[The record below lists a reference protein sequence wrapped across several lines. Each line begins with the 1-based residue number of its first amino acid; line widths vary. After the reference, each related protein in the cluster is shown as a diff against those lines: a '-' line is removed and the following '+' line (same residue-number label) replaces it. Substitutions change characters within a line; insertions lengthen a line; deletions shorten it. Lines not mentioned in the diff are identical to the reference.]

1 MIHVDETDPL
11 GDIPP
16 AFPYREVEIKRGIDP
31 KQIYEL
37 SSELGRGKF
46 GVVYK
51 CKEKSTGVR
60 LAAKFIQIVK
70 KGDRRNIEREVH
82 MMNVLHHAKIA
93 QLYAAYEY
101 DRTFCVMMELVEGG
115 ELFDRVLDEKFI
127 LTEKACAI
135 FMRQIC
141 DAVAYIHGN
150 NIIHLDMKPENIL
163 CLTESGNRI
172 KIIDFGL
179 AREYD
184 PDNKLQVLFGTPE
197 FVAPEVVNF
206 EAISFATDM
215 WSVGVIAYVLVS
227 GLSPFAGEDDI
238 QTMGNITIGRYDFL
252 DEAFDNVSEEAID
265 FINRC
270 LVKEQKERLTAED
283 ALKHKW
289 IKRKPQF
296 YPTNRR
302 PSLTNFKPILL
313 ESNNNSSNV
322 TNAEIAKDNLKEL
335 VGKWDETPNN
345 RYAFEQDTENII
357 APSGETVQ
365 LRRPTLPELAGL
377 ANGSSN
383 TSGSRRGSIARAI
396 DTNEDQENNAENEAP
411 NAGSVLHH
419 SNHYH
424 CDDQKQQHPYEPP
437 IVLELTQQRDAES
450 NEPETIR
457 SAVLDSGFT
466 LPTNTSSSQ
475 LTAATPASTICAT
488 NNERFDSCQRSSTT
502 RCDVETVRESN
513 AGSSS
518 SSSSS
523 SVCSSDSNTSI
534 SDYSSLAREK
544 NSSPATNQQKACAT
558 DGDREPASTIIVS
571 VVQQQSD
578 PPTTPSST
586 DTHTD
591 TNQSHGRPNRT
602 SVSSDF
608 LCLSADS
615 DSMASSCDT
624 TASVCTE
631 PGPSPT
637 PPPADSQHPHNH
649 LQHPSASPAHQSDA
663 LAASTVSGSVAETHR
678 DKVRDDLRKLSDLLK
693 LSLTNVKALDG
704 VDTPTEGTTMVT
716 TPTSPGPALEQLDS
730 ELENLKS
737 KVNTIRTSRA
747 QNKLNEL
754 AQRPDFLAND
764 PFKLPTFRF
773 LPKSISLCNED
784 SVFKENYT
792 KFCDRNATSRDTREQ
807 SQETIVS
814 EKPNTT
820 GTVGRK
826 KSSTTS
832 STTKKKVRNP
842 EDAAST
848 TTTTTTTT
856 TFASTASGRIA
867 STTTVRKTI
876 VKQQKVVMDEAVS
889 TTTGSTT
896 ESRRSI
902 APTKSLDMPSD
913 AKLTHSASIKRTKF
927 RVNQLSSR
935 DVPVAINSV
944 ARRYLERSG
953 VQDDLLST
961 GTARVSHTATQPGLT
976 TLDDTVTANNLRNNA
991 IRLRSSV
998 SVDWDAMDAVE
1009 NRSMKTINTFLKR
1022 HAVASSAVKQIQA
1035 QLEATITTHK

>member
-93 QLYAAYEY
+93 QLYAAYEF

-115 ELFDRVLDEKFI
+115 ELFDRVLDEKFV
-127 LTEKACAI
+127 LTEKACSI

-163 CLTESGNRI
+163 CLTEAGNRI

-289 IKRKPQF
+289 IKRKPQYF
-296 YPTNRR
+296 PTNRR

-322 TNAEIAKDNLKEL
+322 TNTEIAKDNLKEL

-377 ANGSSN
+377 ANGTSN

-396 DTNEDQENNAENEAP
+396 DVNEDQENNVEND
-411 NAGSVLHH
+411 
-419 SNHYH
+419 SNRSNQCHQY
-424 CDDQKQQHPYEPP
+424 DDQKQHHYGQSEPP
-437 IVLELTQQRDAES
+437 IVLQLTQQH
-450 NEPETIR
+450 
-457 SAVLDSGFT
+457 SAVS
-466 LPTNTSSSQ
+466 LPTNTPQ
-475 LTAATPASTICAT
+475 LAVAAAAATTALTTCAT
-488 NNERFDSCQRSSTT
+488 NNERFDSCHRVTSNTAHY
-502 RCDVETVRESN
+502 DEETVRESN
-513 AGSSS
+513 AGS

-534 SDYSSLAREK
+534 SNFSSLAMEK

-558 DGDREPASTIIVS
+558 DDDLVPASKILVS
-571 VVQQQSD
+571 VVSQPAHS
-578 PPTTPSST
+578 TPAST
-586 DTHTD
+586 DTHTH
-591 TNQSHGRPNRT
+591 TNRT

-631 PGPSPT
+631 PATS
-637 PPPADSQHPHNH
+637 PPPADSQHPHAH
-649 LQHPSASPAHQSDA
+649 QHPP
-663 LAASTVSGSVAETHR
+663 TSVTPGAETHR

-704 VDTPTEGTTMVT
+704 GDTTVGDVPKVSS
-716 TPTSPGPALEQLDS
+716 PTSPGAPALEQLDS

-792 KFCDRNATSRDTREQ
+792 KFCDRNATSRESREV
-807 SQETIVS
+807 SQEKSVTEI
-814 EKPNTT
+814 KPNTA
-820 GTVGRK
+820 GTVVRK
-826 KSSTTS
+826 KSTSS
-832 STTKKKVRNP
+832 STTKKKKSP
-842 EDAAST
+842 EDAA

-876 VKQQKVVMDEAVS
+876 VKQQKVVVDEASSNVQL
-889 TTTGSTT
+889 TP

-902 APTKSLDMPSD
+902 APTKSVDVASD

-953 VQDDLLST
+953 VQDDLST
-961 GTARVSHTATQPGLT
+961 TGSARVTQSQQT
-976 TLDDTVTANNLRNNA
+976 TLDDTLVTANNLRNNA

-1035 QLEATITTHK
+1035 QLEASITTHK

>member
-322 TNAEIAKDNLKEL
+322 TNTEIAKDNLKEL

-383 TSGSRRGSIARAI
+383 TSGSRRGSIARA
-396 DTNEDQENNAENEAP
+396 
-411 NAGSVLHH
+411 
-419 SNHYH
+419 
-424 CDDQKQQHPYEPP
+424 CRK
-437 IVLELTQQRDAES
+437 RM
-450 NEPETIR
+450 
-457 SAVLDSGFT
+457 
-466 LPTNTSSSQ
+466 
-475 LTAATPASTICAT
+475 
-488 NNERFDSCQRSSTT
+488 
-502 RCDVETVRESN
+502 DVQ
-513 AGSSS
+513 A
-518 SSSSS
+518 
-523 SVCSSDSNTSI
+523 
-534 SDYSSLAREK
+534 
-544 NSSPATNQQKACAT
+544 
-558 DGDREPASTIIVS
+558 
-571 VVQQQSD
+571 
-578 PPTTPSST
+578 
-586 DTHTD
+586 
-591 TNQSHGRPNRT
+591 
-602 SVSSDF
+602 
-608 LCLSADS
+608 
-615 DSMASSCDT
+615 
-624 TASVCTE
+624 
-631 PGPSPT
+631 
-637 PPPADSQHPHNH
+637 
-649 LQHPSASPAHQSDA
+649 ASP
-663 LAASTVSGSVAETHR
+663 
-678 DKVRDDLRKLSDLLK
+678 
-693 LSLTNVKALDG
+693 
-704 VDTPTEGTTMVT
+704 
-716 TPTSPGPALEQLDS
+716 
-730 ELENLKS
+730 EL
-737 KVNTIRTSRA
+737 
-747 QNKLNEL
+747 LNE
-754 AQRPDFLAND
+754 
-764 PFKLPTFRF
+764 
-773 LPKSISLCNED
+773 S
-784 SVFKENYT
+784 
-792 KFCDRNATSRDTREQ
+792 
-807 SQETIVS
+807 
-814 EKPNTT
+814 
-820 GTVGRK
+820 
-826 KSSTTS
+826 
-832 STTKKKVRNP
+832 
-842 EDAAST
+842 
-848 TTTTTTTT
+848 
-856 TFASTASGRIA
+856 
-867 STTTVRKTI
+867 
-876 VKQQKVVMDEAVS
+876 
-889 TTTGSTT
+889 
-896 ESRRSI
+896 
-902 APTKSLDMPSD
+902 
-913 AKLTHSASIKRTKF
+913 
-927 RVNQLSSR
+927 
-935 DVPVAINSV
+935 
-944 ARRYLERSG
+944 
-953 VQDDLLST
+953 
-961 GTARVSHTATQPGLT
+961 
-976 TLDDTVTANNLRNNA
+976 
-991 IRLRSSV
+991 
-998 SVDWDAMDAVE
+998 
-1009 NRSMKTINTFLKR
+1009 
-1022 HAVASSAVKQIQA
+1022 
-1035 QLEATITTHK
+1035 

>member
-82 MMNVLHHAKIA
+82 MMNVLHHSKIA
-93 QLYAAYEY
+93 QLYAAYEF

-115 ELFDRVLDEKFI
+115 ELFDRVLDEKFV

-252 DEAFDNVSEEAID
+252 DEAFDSVSEEAID

-289 IKRKPQF
+289 IKRKPQ
-296 YPTNRR
+296 YHPTNRR

-322 TNAEIAKDNLKEL
+322 TVGDKHNAEIAKDNLKEL

-377 ANGSSN
+377 ANGSN
-383 TSGSRRGSIARAI
+383 TSGSRRGSIAR
-396 DTNEDQENNAENEAP
+396 
-411 NAGSVLHH
+411 
-419 SNHYH
+419 
-424 CDDQKQQHPYEPP
+424 
-437 IVLELTQQRDAES
+437 
-450 NEPETIR
+450 
-457 SAVLDSGFT
+457 
-466 LPTNTSSSQ
+466 
-475 LTAATPASTICAT
+475 
-488 NNERFDSCQRSSTT
+488 
-502 RCDVETVRESN
+502 
-513 AGSSS
+513 
-518 SSSSS
+518 
-523 SVCSSDSNTSI
+523 
-534 SDYSSLAREK
+534 
-544 NSSPATNQQKACAT
+544 
-558 DGDREPASTIIVS
+558 
-571 VVQQQSD
+571 
-578 PPTTPSST
+578 
-586 DTHTD
+586 
-591 TNQSHGRPNRT
+591 
-602 SVSSDF
+602 
-608 LCLSADS
+608 DS

-631 PGPSPT
+631 PATSPT
-637 PPPADSQHPHNH
+637 SPPPPPLTADSQHPPHNH
-649 LQHPSASPAHQSDA
+649 Q
-663 LAASTVSGSVAETHR
+663 TETR
-678 DKVRDDLRKLSDLLK
+678 LDKVRDDLRKLSDLLK

-704 VDTPTEGTTMVT
+704 RAEGTTAAEDAPT
-716 TPTSPGPALEQLDS
+716 TVSPTSPALELDS
-730 ELENLKS
+730 ELESLKS

-754 AQRPDFLAND
+754 AQRPDFLANET
-764 PFKLPTFRF
+764 FKLPTFRF

-792 KFCDRNATSRDTREQ
+792 KFCDRNAGSRLSREQ
-807 SQETIVS
+807 SQET
-814 EKPNTT
+814 
-820 GTVGRK
+820 TVTEQVDTSGSVVRK
-826 KSSTTS
+826 KSTTT
-832 STTKKKVRNP
+832 TTKKKKDV
-842 EDAAST
+842 DSAASAT
-848 TTTTTTTT
+848 ATTTTTTTT
-856 TFASTASGRIA
+856 TFASTGSGRIA

-876 VKQQKVVMDEAVS
+876 VKQQKIVLDD
-889 TTTGSTT
+889 TGSVTT
-896 ESRRSI
+896 PVTTVTSESRRSV
-902 APTKSLDMPSD
+902 APTKSFDVPAPD
-913 AKLTHSASIKRTKF
+913 TKLTHSASIKRTKF

-953 VQDDLLST
+953 IQDDLTAVAVGRVPPPAST
-961 GTARVSHTATQPGLT
+961 VQT
-976 TLDDTVTANNLRNNA
+976 TLDDTVTANNMRNNA

-998 SVDWDAMDAVE
+998 SVDWDAVE
-1009 NRSMKTINTFLKR
+1009 NRSMKTINTILKR

-1035 QLEATITTHK
+1035 QLEASITTHK

>member
-1 MIHVDETDPL
+1 MFNDHVTIISVDSILNKHELSSFFLVLSNRSFSHSLLLSLFLPFA
-11 GDIPP
+11 DIPP

-93 QLYAAYEY
+93 QLYAAYEF

-115 ELFDRVLDEKFI
+115 ELFDRVLDEKFV

-163 CLTESGNRI
+163 CLTEAGNRI

-289 IKRKPQF
+289 IKRKPQYF
-296 YPTNRR
+296 PTNRR
-302 PSLTNFKPILL
+302 PSLTTNFKPILL

-322 TNAEIAKDNLKEL
+322 TVGDKHNTEIAKDNLKEL

-377 ANGSSN
+377 ANGGSN
-383 TSGSRRGSIARAI
+383 TSGSRRGSIAR
-396 DTNEDQENNAENEAP
+396 
-411 NAGSVLHH
+411 
-419 SNHYH
+419 
-424 CDDQKQQHPYEPP
+424 
-437 IVLELTQQRDAES
+437 
-450 NEPETIR
+450 
-457 SAVLDSGFT
+457 
-466 LPTNTSSSQ
+466 
-475 LTAATPASTICAT
+475 
-488 NNERFDSCQRSSTT
+488 
-502 RCDVETVRESN
+502 
-513 AGSSS
+513 
-518 SSSSS
+518 
-523 SVCSSDSNTSI
+523 
-534 SDYSSLAREK
+534 
-544 NSSPATNQQKACAT
+544 
-558 DGDREPASTIIVS
+558 
-571 VVQQQSD
+571 
-578 PPTTPSST
+578 
-586 DTHTD
+586 
-591 TNQSHGRPNRT
+591 
-602 SVSSDF
+602 
-608 LCLSADS
+608 DS

-631 PGPSPT
+631 P
-637 PPPADSQHPHNH
+637 PADSQHPHAH
-649 LQHPSASPAHQSDA
+649 LPSASPAQPGS
-663 LAASTVSGSVAETHR
+663 LPVSTVGGSVAADTHR

-693 LSLTNVKALDG
+693 LSLTNVKALEG
-704 VDTPTEGTTMVT
+704 VDPAVGDVCKVSS
-716 TPTSPGPALEQLDS
+716 PISPGTPALEQLDS

-792 KFCDRNATSRDTREQ
+792 KFCDRNAISRESREN
-807 SQETIVS
+807 SQEISVS
-814 EKPNTT
+814 ESKATT
-820 GTVGRK
+820 TSTVTVRK
-826 KSSTTS
+826 KSTTS
-832 STTKKKVRNP
+832 SSTASKKKKNP
-842 EDAAST
+842 EDVAST

-856 TFASTASGRIA
+856 TFASTASGKIA

-876 VKQQKVVMDEAVS
+876 VKQQKVVVDEANSNVLVAHGTS
-889 TTTGSTT
+889 
-896 ESRRSI
+896 ESR
-902 APTKSLDMPSD
+902 TKSLDAPPD
-913 AKLTHSASIKRTKF
+913 TKLTHSASIKRTKF

-953 VQDDLLST
+953 VQDDLSTT
-961 GTARVSHTATQPGLT
+961 GTARVTHTGQT
-976 TLDDTVTANNLRNNA
+976 TLDDTLVTANNLRNNA

-1035 QLEATITTHK
+1035 QLEASITTHK

>member
-82 MMNVLHHAKIA
+82 MMNVLHHSKIA
-93 QLYAAYEY
+93 QLYAAYEF

-127 LTEKACAI
+127 LTERACAI

-252 DEAFDNVSEEAID
+252 DEAFDSVSEEAID

-289 IKRKPQF
+289 IKRKPQ
-296 YPTNRR
+296 YHPTNRR

-322 TNAEIAKDNLKEL
+322 TVGDKHNTEIAKDNLKEL

-377 ANGSSN
+377 ANGSN
-383 TSGSRRGSIARAI
+383 TSGSRRGSIAR
-396 DTNEDQENNAENEAP
+396 
-411 NAGSVLHH
+411 
-419 SNHYH
+419 
-424 CDDQKQQHPYEPP
+424 
-437 IVLELTQQRDAES
+437 
-450 NEPETIR
+450 
-457 SAVLDSGFT
+457 
-466 LPTNTSSSQ
+466 
-475 LTAATPASTICAT
+475 
-488 NNERFDSCQRSSTT
+488 
-502 RCDVETVRESN
+502 
-513 AGSSS
+513 
-518 SSSSS
+518 
-523 SVCSSDSNTSI
+523 
-534 SDYSSLAREK
+534 
-544 NSSPATNQQKACAT
+544 
-558 DGDREPASTIIVS
+558 
-571 VVQQQSD
+571 
-578 PPTTPSST
+578 
-586 DTHTD
+586 
-591 TNQSHGRPNRT
+591 
-602 SVSSDF
+602 
-608 LCLSADS
+608 DS

-631 PGPSPT
+631 PAPSPT
-637 PPPADSQHPHNH
+637 SPLPPPTPLTADSQHASHNH
-649 LQHPSASPAHQSDA
+649 L
-663 LAASTVSGSVAETHR
+663 TETR
-678 DKVRDDLRKLSDLLK
+678 LDKVRDDLRKLSDLLK
-693 LSLTNVKALDG
+693 LSLTNVKALGDG
-704 VDTPTEGTTMVT
+704 VDATAEDAASVLTS
-716 TPTSPGPALEQLDS
+716 PTSPAPALELDS
-730 ELENLKS
+730 ELESLKS

-754 AQRPDFLAND
+754 AQRPDFLANET
-764 PFKLPTFRF
+764 FKLPTFRF

-792 KFCDRNATSRDTREQ
+792 KFCDRNASSRLSREE
-807 SQETIVS
+807 SQETTVT
-814 EKPNTT
+814 EKVETIGP
-820 GTVGRK
+820 VVRK
-826 KSSTTS
+826 KSTTS
-832 STTKKKVRNP
+832 STTKKKK
-842 EDAAST
+842 DTDSAAT

-856 TFASTASGRIA
+856 TFASTGSGRIA

-876 VKQQKVVMDEAVS
+876 VKQQKILVDDASS
-889 TTTGSTT
+889 TAPIST
-896 ESRRSI
+896 I
-902 APTKSLDMPSD
+902 ASTKSFDAPAPASD
-913 AKLTHSASIKRTKF
+913 TKLTHSASIKRTKF

-953 VQDDLLST
+953 IQDDLTTVTVRVPPPT
-961 GTARVSHTATQPGLT
+961 GAIQT
-976 TLDDTVTANNLRNNA
+976 TLDDTVTANNMRNNA

-998 SVDWDAMDAVE
+998 SVDWDAVE
-1009 NRSMKTINTFLKR
+1009 NRSMKTINTILKR

>member
-322 TNAEIAKDNLKEL
+322 TVGDKHNAEIAKDNLKEL

-383 TSGSRRGSIARAI
+383 TSGSRRGSIAR
-396 DTNEDQENNAENEAP
+396 
-411 NAGSVLHH
+411 
-419 SNHYH
+419 
-424 CDDQKQQHPYEPP
+424 
-437 IVLELTQQRDAES
+437 
-450 NEPETIR
+450 
-457 SAVLDSGFT
+457 
-466 LPTNTSSSQ
+466 
-475 LTAATPASTICAT
+475 
-488 NNERFDSCQRSSTT
+488 
-502 RCDVETVRESN
+502 
-513 AGSSS
+513 
-518 SSSSS
+518 
-523 SVCSSDSNTSI
+523 
-534 SDYSSLAREK
+534 
-544 NSSPATNQQKACAT
+544 
-558 DGDREPASTIIVS
+558 
-571 VVQQQSD
+571 
-578 PPTTPSST
+578 
-586 DTHTD
+586 
-591 TNQSHGRPNRT
+591 
-602 SVSSDF
+602 
-608 LCLSADS
+608 DS

>member
-16 AFPYREVEIKRGIDP
+16 AFPYREVEVKRGIDP

-289 IKRKPQF
+289 IKRKPQ
-296 YPTNRR
+296 YHPTNRR
-302 PSLTNFKPILL
+302 PSLTSFKPILL
-313 ESNNNSSNV
+313 ESNNNSGNV
-322 TNAEIAKDNLKEL
+322 TNTEIAKDNLKEL

-383 TSGSRRGSIARAI
+383 TSGSRRGSIAR
-396 DTNEDQENNAENEAP
+396 
-411 NAGSVLHH
+411 
-419 SNHYH
+419 
-424 CDDQKQQHPYEPP
+424 
-437 IVLELTQQRDAES
+437 
-450 NEPETIR
+450 
-457 SAVLDSGFT
+457 
-466 LPTNTSSSQ
+466 
-475 LTAATPASTICAT
+475 
-488 NNERFDSCQRSSTT
+488 
-502 RCDVETVRESN
+502 
-513 AGSSS
+513 
-518 SSSSS
+518 
-523 SVCSSDSNTSI
+523 
-534 SDYSSLAREK
+534 
-544 NSSPATNQQKACAT
+544 
-558 DGDREPASTIIVS
+558 
-571 VVQQQSD
+571 
-578 PPTTPSST
+578 
-586 DTHTD
+586 
-591 TNQSHGRPNRT
+591 
-602 SVSSDF
+602 
-608 LCLSADS
+608 DS

-631 PGPSPT
+631 PATSPIT
-637 PPPADSQHPHNH
+637 IPADSQPPHNH
-649 LQHPSASPAHQSDA
+649 NLHAPPSPAQTEPPVA
-663 LAASTVSGSVAETHR
+663 CSVRDSVIETHR

-704 VDTPTEGTTMVT
+704 LDTASEDGSMVT
-716 TPTSPGPALEQLDS
+716 SPTTPAPALEQLDS

-754 AQRPDFLAND
+754 AQRPEFLAND

-792 KFCDRNATSRDTREQ
+792 KFCDRNATSREGREEATREV
-807 SQETIVS
+807 SVS
-814 EKPNTT
+814 EKVNAT
-820 GTVGRK
+820 GTVVRK
-826 KSSTTS
+826 KSTTS
-832 STTKKKVRNP
+832 STARKKKNA
-842 EDAAST
+842 EDAASTT

-876 VKQQKVVMDEAVS
+876 VKQQKVVVDEASSNVQV
-889 TTTGSTT
+889 TTGGTT

-902 APTKSLDMPSD
+902 APTKSLDAPSD

-953 VQDDLLST
+953 VQDDLLT
-961 GTARVSHTATQPGLT
+961 VGGGRHTINHQQPGQT

-1035 QLEATITTHK
+1035 QLEASITTHK

>member
-82 MMNVLHHAKIA
+82 MMNVLHHSKIA
-93 QLYAAYEY
+93 QLYAAYEF

-115 ELFDRVLDEKFI
+115 ELFDRVLDEKFV

-252 DEAFDNVSEEAID
+252 DEAFDSVSEEAID

-289 IKRKPQF
+289 IKRKPQ
-296 YPTNRR
+296 YHPTNRR

-322 TNAEIAKDNLKEL
+322 TVGDKHNAEIAKDNLKEL

-377 ANGSSN
+377 ANGSN
-383 TSGSRRGSIARAI
+383 TSGSRRGSIARAA
-396 DTNEDQENNAENEAP
+396 DANEDEEIHADSEAP
-411 NAGSVLHH
+411 KGDVLSYIVHH
-419 SNHYH
+419 HF
-424 CDDQKQQHPYEPP
+424 DDDPKQQQHHHHDQSELP
-437 IVLELTQQRDAES
+437 IVLELTTQQNKPS
-450 NEPETIR
+450 VKEPEGMRTTT
-457 SAVLDSGFT
+457 ATT
-466 LPTNTSSSQ
+466 LGNGNFPLCTNTPPTVAVPTS
-475 LTAATPASTICAT
+475 CAT
-488 NNERFDSCQRSSTT
+488 NNERSGSSQRSLTASGA
-502 RCDVETVRESN
+502 CY
-513 AGSSS
+513 
-518 SSSSS
+518 
-523 SVCSSDSNTSI
+523 DS
-534 SDYSSLAREK
+534 
-544 NSSPATNQQKACAT
+544 AT
-558 DGDREPASTIIVS
+558 E
-571 VVQQQSD
+571 
-578 PPTTPSST
+578 
-586 DTHTD
+586 
-591 TNQSHGRPNRT
+591 RT
-602 SVSSDF
+602 
-608 LCLSADS
+608 ADS

-631 PGPSPT
+631 PATSPT
-637 PPPADSQHPHNH
+637 SPPPPPLTADSQHPPHNH
-649 LQHPSASPAHQSDA
+649 Q
-663 LAASTVSGSVAETHR
+663 TETR
-678 DKVRDDLRKLSDLLK
+678 LDKVRDDLRKLSDLLK

-704 VDTPTEGTTMVT
+704 RAEGTTAAEDAPT
-716 TPTSPGPALEQLDS
+716 TVSPTSPALELDS
-730 ELENLKS
+730 ELESLKS

-754 AQRPDFLAND
+754 AQRPDFLANET
-764 PFKLPTFRF
+764 FKLPTFRF

-792 KFCDRNATSRDTREQ
+792 KFCDRNAGSRLSREQ
-807 SQETIVS
+807 SQET
-814 EKPNTT
+814 
-820 GTVGRK
+820 TVTEQVDTSGSVVRK
-826 KSSTTS
+826 KSTTT
-832 STTKKKVRNP
+832 TTKKKKDV
-842 EDAAST
+842 DSAASAT
-848 TTTTTTTT
+848 ATTTTTTTT
-856 TFASTASGRIA
+856 TFASTGSGRIA

-876 VKQQKVVMDEAVS
+876 VKQQKIVLDD
-889 TTTGSTT
+889 TGSVTT
-896 ESRRSI
+896 PVTTVTSESRRSV
-902 APTKSLDMPSD
+902 APTKSFDVPAPD
-913 AKLTHSASIKRTKF
+913 TKLTHSASIKRTKF

-953 VQDDLLST
+953 IQDDLTAVAVGRVPPPAST
-961 GTARVSHTATQPGLT
+961 VQT
-976 TLDDTVTANNLRNNA
+976 TLDDTVTANNMRNNA

-998 SVDWDAMDAVE
+998 SVDWDAVE
-1009 NRSMKTINTFLKR
+1009 NRSMKTINTILKR

-1035 QLEATITTHK
+1035 QLEASITTHK

>member
-82 MMNVLHHAKIA
+82 MMNVLHHSKIA
-93 QLYAAYEY
+93 QLYAAYEF

-115 ELFDRVLDEKFI
+115 ELFDRVLDEKFV

-252 DEAFDNVSEEAID
+252 DEAFDSVSEEAID

-289 IKRKPQF
+289 IKRKPQ
-296 YPTNRR
+296 YHPTNRR

-377 ANGSSN
+377 ANGSN
-383 TSGSRRGSIARAI
+383 TSGSRRGSIARAA
-396 DTNEDQENNAENEAP
+396 DANEDEEIHADSEAP
-411 NAGSVLHH
+411 KGDVLSYIVHH
-419 SNHYH
+419 HF
-424 CDDQKQQHPYEPP
+424 DDDPKQQQHHHHDQSELP
-437 IVLELTQQRDAES
+437 IVLELTTQQNKPS
-450 NEPETIR
+450 VKEPEGMRTTT
-457 SAVLDSGFT
+457 ATT
-466 LPTNTSSSQ
+466 LGNGNFPLCTNTPPTVAVPTS
-475 LTAATPASTICAT
+475 CAT
-488 NNERFDSCQRSSTT
+488 NNERSGSSQRSLTASGACYDSATERT
-502 RCDVETVRESN
+502 

-518 SSSSS
+518 I
-523 SVCSSDSNTSI
+523 CSSDSNGSI
-534 SDYSSLAREK
+534 SSCSSLAKEEHIA
-544 NSSPATNQQKACAT
+544 PATNRTQKACAA
-558 DGDREPASTIIVS
+558 DGGPEPASETIVI
-571 VVQQQSD
+571 VVQH
-578 PPTTPSST
+578 PHTTTRPTPH
-586 DTHTD
+586 THTD
-591 TNQSHGRPNRT
+591 TNQSDGRPNRA
-602 SVSSDF
+602 SRSSDF
-608 LCLSADS
+608 LSCLSADS

-631 PGPSPT
+631 PATSPT
-637 PPPADSQHPHNH
+637 SPPPPPLTADSQHPPHNH
-649 LQHPSASPAHQSDA
+649 Q
-663 LAASTVSGSVAETHR
+663 TETR
-678 DKVRDDLRKLSDLLK
+678 LDKVRDDLRKLSDLLK

-704 VDTPTEGTTMVT
+704 RAEGTTAAEDAPT
-716 TPTSPGPALEQLDS
+716 TVSPTSPALELDS
-730 ELENLKS
+730 ELESLKS

-754 AQRPDFLAND
+754 AQRPDFLANET
-764 PFKLPTFRF
+764 FKLPTFRF

-792 KFCDRNATSRDTREQ
+792 KFCDRNAGSRLSREQ
-807 SQETIVS
+807 SQET
-814 EKPNTT
+814 
-820 GTVGRK
+820 TVTEQVDTSGSVVRK
-826 KSSTTS
+826 KSTTT
-832 STTKKKVRNP
+832 TTKKKKDV
-842 EDAAST
+842 DSAASAT
-848 TTTTTTTT
+848 ATTTTTTTT
-856 TFASTASGRIA
+856 TFASTGSGRIA

-876 VKQQKVVMDEAVS
+876 VKQQKIVLDD
-889 TTTGSTT
+889 TGSVTT
-896 ESRRSI
+896 PVTTVTSESRRSV
-902 APTKSLDMPSD
+902 APTKSFDVPAPD
-913 AKLTHSASIKRTKF
+913 TKLTHSASIKRTKF

-953 VQDDLLST
+953 IQDDLTAVAVGRVPPPAST
-961 GTARVSHTATQPGLT
+961 VQT
-976 TLDDTVTANNLRNNA
+976 TLDDTVTANNMRNNA

-998 SVDWDAMDAVE
+998 SVDWDAVE
-1009 NRSMKTINTFLKR
+1009 NRSMKTINTILKR

-1035 QLEATITTHK
+1035 QLEASITTHK

>member
-1 MIHVDETDPL
+1 MLNVK
-11 GDIPP
+11 DIPP

-82 MMNVLHHAKIA
+82 MMNVLHHSKIA
-93 QLYAAYEY
+93 QLYAAYEF

-115 ELFDRVLDEKFI
+115 ELFDRVLDEKFV

-252 DEAFDNVSEEAID
+252 DEAFDSVSEEAID

-289 IKRKPQF
+289 IKRKPQ
-296 YPTNRR
+296 YHPTNRR

-322 TNAEIAKDNLKEL
+322 TVGDKNNAEIAKDNLKEL

-377 ANGSSN
+377 ANGSN
-383 TSGSRRGSIARAI
+383 TSGSRRGSIARAA
-396 DTNEDQENNAENEAP
+396 DANEDEEIHADSEAP
-411 NAGSVLHH
+411 KGDVLSYIVHH
-419 SNHYH
+419 HF
-424 CDDQKQQHPYEPP
+424 DDDPKQQQHHHHDQSELP
-437 IVLELTQQRDAES
+437 IVLELTTQQNKPS
-450 NEPETIR
+450 VKEPEGMRTTT
-457 SAVLDSGFT
+457 ATT
-466 LPTNTSSSQ
+466 LGNGNFPLCTNTPPTVPTS
-475 LTAATPASTICAT
+475 CAT
-488 NNERFDSCQRSSTT
+488 NNERSGSSQRSLTASGA
-502 RCDVETVRESN
+502 CY
-513 AGSSS
+513 
-518 SSSSS
+518 
-523 SVCSSDSNTSI
+523 DS
-534 SDYSSLAREK
+534 
-544 NSSPATNQQKACAT
+544 AT
-558 DGDREPASTIIVS
+558 E
-571 VVQQQSD
+571 
-578 PPTTPSST
+578 
-586 DTHTD
+586 
-591 TNQSHGRPNRT
+591 RT
-602 SVSSDF
+602 
-608 LCLSADS
+608 ADS

-631 PGPSPT
+631 PATTPT
-637 PPPADSQHPHNH
+637 SPPPPPPLTADSQHSPHNH
-649 LQHPSASPAHQSDA
+649 Q
-663 LAASTVSGSVAETHR
+663 TETR
-678 DKVRDDLRKLSDLLK
+678 LDKVRDDLRKLSDLLK

-704 VDTPTEGTTMVT
+704 RAEGTTAAEDAPT
-716 TPTSPGPALEQLDS
+716 TVSPTSPALELDS
-730 ELENLKS
+730 ELESLKS

-754 AQRPDFLAND
+754 AQRPDFLANET
-764 PFKLPTFRF
+764 FKLPTFRF

-792 KFCDRNATSRDTREQ
+792 KFCDRNAGSRLSREQ
-807 SQETIVS
+807 SQETTVT
-814 EKPNTT
+814 EQVDTT
-820 GTVGRK
+820 GSVVRK
-826 KSSTTS
+826 KSTTT
-832 STTKKKVRNP
+832 TTKKKKDV
-842 EDAAST
+842 DSAASAT
-848 TTTTTTTT
+848 ATTTTTTTT
-856 TFASTASGRIA
+856 TFASTGSGRIA

-876 VKQQKVVMDEAVS
+876 VKQQKIVLDD
-889 TTTGSTT
+889 TGSVTT
-896 ESRRSI
+896 PVTTVASESRRSV
-902 APTKSLDMPSD
+902 ASTKSFDVPAPD
-913 AKLTHSASIKRTKF
+913 TKLTHSASIKRTKF

-953 VQDDLLST
+953 IQDDLTAVTVGRVPPPAST
-961 GTARVSHTATQPGLT
+961 VQT
-976 TLDDTVTANNLRNNA
+976 TLDDTVTANNMRNNA

-998 SVDWDAMDAVE
+998 SVDWDAVE
-1009 NRSMKTINTFLKR
+1009 NRSMKTINTILKR

-1035 QLEATITTHK
+1035 QLEASITTHK

>member
-82 MMNVLHHAKIA
+82 MMNVLHHSKIA
-93 QLYAAYEY
+93 QLYAAYEF

-115 ELFDRVLDEKFI
+115 ELFDRVLDEKFV

-252 DEAFDNVSEEAID
+252 DEAFDSVSEEAID

-289 IKRKPQF
+289 IKRKPQ
-296 YPTNRR
+296 YHPTNRR

-322 TNAEIAKDNLKEL
+322 TVGDKHNAEIAKDNLKEL

-377 ANGSSN
+377 ANGSN
-383 TSGSRRGSIARAI
+383 TSGSRRGSIAR
-396 DTNEDQENNAENEAP
+396 
-411 NAGSVLHH
+411 
-419 SNHYH
+419 
-424 CDDQKQQHPYEPP
+424 
-437 IVLELTQQRDAES
+437 
-450 NEPETIR
+450 
-457 SAVLDSGFT
+457 
-466 LPTNTSSSQ
+466 
-475 LTAATPASTICAT
+475 
-488 NNERFDSCQRSSTT
+488 
-502 RCDVETVRESN
+502 
-513 AGSSS
+513 
-518 SSSSS
+518 
-523 SVCSSDSNTSI
+523 
-534 SDYSSLAREK
+534 
-544 NSSPATNQQKACAT
+544 
-558 DGDREPASTIIVS
+558 
-571 VVQQQSD
+571 
-578 PPTTPSST
+578 
-586 DTHTD
+586 
-591 TNQSHGRPNRT
+591 
-602 SVSSDF
+602 
-608 LCLSADS
+608 DS

-631 PGPSPT
+631 PATSPT
-637 PPPADSQHPHNH
+637 SPPPPPLTADSQHPPHNH
-649 LQHPSASPAHQSDA
+649 Q
-663 LAASTVSGSVAETHR
+663 TETR
-678 DKVRDDLRKLSDLLK
+678 LD
-693 LSLTNVKALDG
+693 KALDG
-704 VDTPTEGTTMVT
+704 RAEGTTAAEDAPT
-716 TPTSPGPALEQLDS
+716 TVSPTSPALELDS
-730 ELENLKS
+730 ELESLKS

-754 AQRPDFLAND
+754 AQRPDFLANET
-764 PFKLPTFRF
+764 FKLPTFRF

-792 KFCDRNATSRDTREQ
+792 KFCDRNAGSRLSREQ
-807 SQETIVS
+807 SQET
-814 EKPNTT
+814 
-820 GTVGRK
+820 TVTEQVDTSGSVVRK
-826 KSSTTS
+826 KSTTT
-832 STTKKKVRNP
+832 TTKKKKDV
-842 EDAAST
+842 DSAASAT
-848 TTTTTTTT
+848 ATTTTTTTT
-856 TFASTASGRIA
+856 TFASTGSGRIA

-876 VKQQKVVMDEAVS
+876 VKQQKIVLDD
-889 TTTGSTT
+889 TGSVTT
-896 ESRRSI
+896 PVTTVTSESRRSV
-902 APTKSLDMPSD
+902 APTKSFDVPAPD
-913 AKLTHSASIKRTKF
+913 TKLTHSASIKRTKF

-953 VQDDLLST
+953 IQDDLTAVAVGRVPPPAST
-961 GTARVSHTATQPGLT
+961 VQT
-976 TLDDTVTANNLRNNA
+976 TLDDTVTANNMRNNA

-998 SVDWDAMDAVE
+998 SVDWDAVE
-1009 NRSMKTINTFLKR
+1009 NRSMKTINTILKR

-1035 QLEATITTHK
+1035 QLEASITTHK

>member
-82 MMNVLHHAKIA
+82 MMNVLHHSKIA
-93 QLYAAYEY
+93 QLYAAYEF

-115 ELFDRVLDEKFI
+115 ELFDRVLDEKFV
-127 LTEKACAI
+127 LTEKACSI

-289 IKRKPQF
+289 IKRKPQ
-296 YPTNRR
+296 YHPTNRR
-302 PSLTNFKPILL
+302 PSLTNSFKPILL

-322 TNAEIAKDNLKEL
+322 TNTEIAKDNLKEL

-377 ANGSSN
+377 ANGSN
-383 TSGSRRGSIARAI
+383 TSGSRRGSIAR
-396 DTNEDQENNAENEAP
+396 
-411 NAGSVLHH
+411 
-419 SNHYH
+419 
-424 CDDQKQQHPYEPP
+424 
-437 IVLELTQQRDAES
+437 
-450 NEPETIR
+450 
-457 SAVLDSGFT
+457 
-466 LPTNTSSSQ
+466 
-475 LTAATPASTICAT
+475 
-488 NNERFDSCQRSSTT
+488 
-502 RCDVETVRESN
+502 
-513 AGSSS
+513 
-518 SSSSS
+518 
-523 SVCSSDSNTSI
+523 
-534 SDYSSLAREK
+534 
-544 NSSPATNQQKACAT
+544 
-558 DGDREPASTIIVS
+558 
-571 VVQQQSD
+571 
-578 PPTTPSST
+578 
-586 DTHTD
+586 
-591 TNQSHGRPNRT
+591 
-602 SVSSDF
+602 
-608 LCLSADS
+608 DS
-615 DSMASSCDT
+615 DSVASSSDT
-624 TASVCTE
+624 TASVCTD
-631 PGPSPT
+631 PAPSPT
-637 PPPADSQHPHNH
+637 TTPLHLLHP
-649 LQHPSASPAHQSDA
+649 ASPAQPNPPRTVGSAGDGDA
-663 LAASTVSGSVAETHR
+663 VTDTHR

-704 VDTPTEGTTMVT
+704 VEQSAPNAPTAT
-716 TPTSPGPALEQLDS
+716 TPTTPAPALELDS
-730 ELENLKS
+730 ELESLKS

-792 KFCDRNATSRDTREQ
+792 KFCDRNASGRLSREQ
-807 SQETIVS
+807 SQETTVS
-814 EKPNTT
+814 EKIDAV
-820 GTVGRK
+820 GTIVRK
-826 KSSTTS
+826 KSTTS
-832 STTKKKVRNP
+832 STTKKKKDP
-842 EDAAST
+842 EGAAT
-848 TTTTTTTT
+848 ATTTTTTTT
-856 TFASTASGRIA
+856 TFSSTPSGKIA

-876 VKQQKVVMDEAVS
+876 VKQQKIVVEDASSSV
-889 TTTGSTT
+889 TTVGTS
-896 ESRRSI
+896 ESSRSRSI
-902 APTKSLDMPSD
+902 APVKSLDVSSSSTASD
-913 AKLTHSASIKRTKF
+913 SSKLTHSASIKRTKF

-953 VQDDLLST
+953 VQDDLSTSVARLPRTLSPT
-961 GTARVSHTATQPGLT
+961 GPGQT
-976 TLDDTVTANNLRNNA
+976 TLDDTVMANNLRNSA
-991 IRLRSSV
+991 LRLRSSV
-998 SVDWDAMDAVE
+998 SVDWDAMEAVE

>member
-1 MIHVDETDPL
+1 
-11 GDIPP
+11 IPP
-16 AFPYREVEIKRGIDP
+16 AFPYREVEIKRGVDP

-82 MMNVLHHAKIA
+82 MMNVLHHSKIA
-93 QLYAAYEY
+93 QLYAAYEF

-115 ELFDRVLDEKFI
+115 ELFDRVLDEKFV

-289 IKRKPQF
+289 IKRKPQ
-296 YPTNRR
+296 YHPTNRR

-322 TNAEIAKDNLKEL
+322 TVGDKHVRSNSLNLHTASSYRTLSLQYYSSRLQNTEIAKDNLKEL

-357 APSGETVQ
+357 APTGETVQ
-365 LRRPTLPELAGL
+365 LRRPTLPELAGGL
-377 ANGSSN
+377 PNGG
-383 TSGSRRGSIARAI
+383 TGSRRGSIAR
-396 DTNEDQENNAENEAP
+396 
-411 NAGSVLHH
+411 
-419 SNHYH
+419 
-424 CDDQKQQHPYEPP
+424 
-437 IVLELTQQRDAES
+437 
-450 NEPETIR
+450 
-457 SAVLDSGFT
+457 
-466 LPTNTSSSQ
+466 
-475 LTAATPASTICAT
+475 
-488 NNERFDSCQRSSTT
+488 
-502 RCDVETVRESN
+502 
-513 AGSSS
+513 
-518 SSSSS
+518 
-523 SVCSSDSNTSI
+523 
-534 SDYSSLAREK
+534 
-544 NSSPATNQQKACAT
+544 
-558 DGDREPASTIIVS
+558 
-571 VVQQQSD
+571 
-578 PPTTPSST
+578 
-586 DTHTD
+586 
-591 TNQSHGRPNRT
+591 
-602 SVSSDF
+602 
-608 LCLSADS
+608 DS
-615 DSMASSCDT
+615 DSVASSCDT

-631 PGPSPT
+631 STPSP
-637 PPPADSQHPHNH
+637 PPPPPPQPTTPTDA
-649 LQHPSASPAHQSDA
+649 SAAGEQQPLDPMV
-663 LAASTVSGSVAETHR
+663 T
-678 DKVRDDLRKLSDLLK
+678 KVRDDLRKLSDLLK
-693 LSLTNVKALDG
+693 LSLTNVKARMEAAVGDAAGSLS
-704 VDTPTEGTTMVT
+704 
-716 TPTSPGPALEQLDS
+716 PTSPVPALELDS
-730 ELENLKS
+730 ELESLKS

-773 LPKSISLCNED
+773 LPKSISVCNED

-792 KFCDRNATSRDTREQ
+792 KFCDRNAISRE
-807 SQETIVS
+807 SSEKPQETVS
-814 EKPNTT
+814 EKLETS
-820 GTVGRK
+820 TVPTVVVRK
-826 KSSTTS
+826 KSSASSGTSRKKKEVDGASVSTTS
-832 STTKKKVRNP
+832 
-842 EDAAST
+842 
-848 TTTTTTTT
+848 TTTTT
-856 TFASTASGRIA
+856 TFASTPSGRIA

-876 VKQQKVVMDEAVS
+876 VKQQKVVLDDA
-889 TTTGSTT
+889 GSNT
-896 ESRRSI
+896 ESRKTI
-902 APTKSLDMPSD
+902 APTKSLDGATADS
-913 AKLTHSASIKRTKF
+913 KLTHSASIKRTKF

-953 VQDDLLST
+953 VVSVQDDL
-961 GTARVSHTATQPGLT
+961 ATSRLAYPAGGGPATT
-976 TLDDTVTANNLRNNA
+976 TLDDTVTANNLRNSA
-991 IRLRSSV
+991 LRLRSSV

-1022 HAVASSAVKQIQA
+1022 HAVASSAVRQIQA
-1035 QLEATITTHK
+1035 QLEASITTHK

>member
-82 MMNVLHHAKIA
+82 MMNVLHHSKIA
-93 QLYAAYEY
+93 QLYAAYEF

-115 ELFDRVLDEKFI
+115 ELFDRVLDEKFV

-163 CLTESGNRI
+163 CLTEAGNRI

-289 IKRKPQF
+289 IKRKPQ
-296 YPTNRR
+296 YHPTNRR

-322 TNAEIAKDNLKEL
+322 TSTEIAKDNLKEL

-357 APSGETVQ
+357 APTGETVQ
-365 LRRPTLPELAGL
+365 LRRPTLPELAGSL
-377 ANGSSN
+377 PNGAAG
-383 TSGSRRGSIARAI
+383 TGSRRGSIAREAT
-396 DTNEDQENNAENEAP
+396 DAEGSGGDAAP
-411 NAGSVLHH
+411 MEEERTSRRRPH
-419 SNHYH
+419 
-424 CDDQKQQHPYEPP
+424 DEPRFDRTEPP
-437 IVLELTQQRDAES
+437 IVLELTQPTGMDSCAA
-450 NEPETIR
+450 NTAPEEAT
-457 SAVLDSGFT
+457 
-466 LPTNTSSSQ
+466 PTNSD
-475 LTAATPASTICAT
+475 
-488 NNERFDSCQRSSTT
+488 RFDSCQCRVTSG
-502 RCDVETVRESN
+502 N
-513 AGSSS
+513 AGARRNAASGG
-518 SSSSS
+518 
-523 SVCSSDSNTSI
+523 SVCSSASDGSSI
-534 SDYSSLAREK
+534 SSLAKRVECG
-544 NSSPATNQQKACAT
+544 SPATNALAPACPAEPIVLVVVDERLT
-558 DGDREPASTIIVS
+558 DANEP
-571 VVQQQSD
+571 
-578 PPTTPSST
+578 
-586 DTHTD
+586 D
-591 TNQSHGRPNRT
+591 TNPYH
-602 SVSSDF
+602 F
-608 LCLSADS
+608 ADS
-615 DSMASSCDT
+615 DSVASSCDT
-624 TASVCTE
+624 TVSVCTE
-631 PGPSPT
+631 RTGAT
-637 PPPADSQHPHNH
+637 PPPLPTDAPT
-649 LQHPSASPAHQSDA
+649 SDGGPQP
-663 LAASTVSGSVAETHR
+663 LDPLVT
-678 DKVRDDLRKLSDLLK
+678 KVRDDLRKLSDLLK
-693 LSLTNVKALDG
+693 LSLTNVKAPEVADADADG
-704 VDTPTEGTTMVT
+704 GSVCTGSL
-716 TPTSPGPALEQLDS
+716 SPASPMAVSLELDS
-730 ELENLKS
+730 ELASLKS
-737 KVNTIRTSRA
+737 KVSTIRTSRA

-792 KFCDRNATSRDTREQ
+792 KFCDRNAREKSR
-807 SQETIVS
+807 
-814 EKPNTT
+814 EKSPA
-820 GTVGRK
+820 GEPERPVVPVVPVVVVRK
-826 KSSTTS
+826 KSSTS
-832 STTKKKVRNP
+832 SAAGSGSSRKKKELDGTVG
-842 EDAAST
+842 ST
-848 TTTTTTTT
+848 GSSTTTTTTT
-856 TFASTASGRIA
+856 TFASTATGRIA

-876 VKQQKVVMDEAVS
+876 VKQQKVVTEEA
-889 TTTGSTT
+889 T
-896 ESRRSI
+896 ESRKTF
-902 APTKSLDMPSD
+902 APTKSLDDGPPQD
-913 AKLTHSASIKRTKF
+913 GKLTHSASIKRTKF

-953 VQDDLLST
+953 VQDDLST
-961 GTARVSHTATQPGLT
+961 GRLAHPAGIGTGT
-976 TLDDTVTANNLRNNA
+976 TTVDDTVTANNLRNSA
-991 IRLRSSV
+991 LRLRSSV
-998 SVDWDAMDAVE
+998 SVDWDAMEAVE

-1022 HAVASSAVKQIQA
+1022 HAVASSAVRQIQA
-1035 QLEATITTHK
+1035 QLEASITTHK